1 LAQAQTPVAW
11 GWLVVAMATAA
22 VPPAGGFARADE
34 VKRLQ
39 NQVDLMK
46 ERLEFMSPMMPL
58 VNFVQDY
65 FQKVECEAS
74 VQLMRLKNAQVMQT
88 KDENSEED
96 LNNAQLETV
105 KWLHFMTDAIMSM
118 HNGQGL
124 PTPASPPTQPVSSPG
139 AGFTGA
145 YARGGDGLRQSDLEG
160 RNSPGLASAFP
171 SLGGMMED
179 SAGAARFRPT
189 AGVAAPERRSPVGG
203 LTNPVRSYGSDMYG
217 DEAPPTRFPNG
228 TPPLMSRL
236 GTQQGNV
243 GRENPNPV
251 GSMRERVSSGT
262 DGGTRSMQT
271 GINTPNREG
280 SLVSAMAPGPTHS
293 PPGTSTLGSLGLA
306 AAAAA
311 KAVGMASGVTA
322 VGGPFGYGAAG
333 TDEPLA
339 EPGTGGTEGNSLEG
353 IPMSGSAGLI
363 MGRGSWAT
371 AYRQASGNR
380 REALRLL
387 CTSGIVTARELSD
400 DLTVISE
407 EHIEECVQIAAEM
420 LQTWTLEMWARQP
433 QEAKK
438 FFEARLTALYQRK
451 FGEQISQ
458 QGPKG

>member
-1 LAQAQTPVAW
+1 
-11 GWLVVAMATAA
+11 MATAA

-74 VQLMRLKNAQVMQT
+74 VQLMRLKNAQVMQA
-88 KDENSEED
+88 KDETSEED

-118 HNGQGL
+118 HSGQGL
-124 PTPASPPTQPVSSPG
+124 QTGASPPNQPLSSPG
-139 AGFTGA
+139 AGYTNA
-145 YARGGDGLRQSDLEG
+145 LARGGDGLGQPEG
-160 RNSPGLASAFP
+160 RNSPGLAGAFP

-179 SAGAARFRPT
+179 SAGAARFRAA
-189 AGVAAPERRSPVGG
+189 AGAAPPERRSPVAG

-217 DEAPPTRFPNG
+217 DEAPPVRFPNG
-228 TPPLMSRL
+228 TPPTNSRM
-236 GTQQGNV
+236 GTLQGNV
-243 GRENPNPV
+243 GRDNSNPV
-251 GSMRERVSSGT
+251 GSMRERT
-262 DGGTRSMQT
+262 PADGGTRSMQT
-271 GINTPNREG
+271 G
-280 SLVSAMAPGPTHS
+280 SLVSAMAPGP
-293 PPGTSTLGSLGLA
+293 PAAGTSTLGSLGLA

-322 VGGPFGYGAAG
+322 AGGPFGYGAAG

-339 EPGTGGTEGNSLEG
+339 EPGTGGTEGNSPLEG

-458 QGPKG
+458 QGPKA